1 MGMLAVYQEIKK
13 KDLEKL
19 LESEDIIKDIEDL
32 QEKDN
37 VNLCDIDKMWDA
49 LHFLLTGIS
58 ASYPIE
64 NNLLSEFIVGYNSV
78 DECEDFIGFTF
89 PDRVIEI
96 SKKINEINFQDY
108 LKSFNMD
115 KFKENKIYPN
125 IWDYTDEKEEI
136 MQELSDSF
144 SSLKKF
150 YNKVAKNK
158 NAILISI
165 Y

>member
-19 LESEDIIKDIEDL
+19 LESEDLIED
-32 QEKDN
+32 
-37 VNLCDIDKMWDA
+37 I
-49 LHFLLTGIS
+49 
-58 ASYPIE
+58 
-64 NNLLSEFIVGYNSV
+64 
-78 DECEDFIGFTF
+78 EDFIGFTF
-89 PDRVIEI
+89 PNRVIEI

-136 MQELSDSF
+136 MKELSDSF
-144 SSLKKF
+144 ASLKKF
-150 YNKVAKNK
+150 YNEVAKNK